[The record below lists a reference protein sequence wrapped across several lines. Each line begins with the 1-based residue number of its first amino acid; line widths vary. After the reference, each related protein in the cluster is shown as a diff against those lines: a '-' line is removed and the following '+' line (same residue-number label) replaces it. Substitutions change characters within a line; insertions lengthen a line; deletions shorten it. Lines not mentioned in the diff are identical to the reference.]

1 MLENSGKPSWEP
13 VKSSLPVRLGRS
25 FFFQTGKGMDSM
37 ANISHMADQQHLLH
51 PESSNTKGP
60 SEAKQLEGVFVQLE
74 FHHPTAPWSSQAIA
88 TNHRYGSFFGN
99 PPKRPPWIFPKKRP
113 RLHIRLRF
121 VAWVHKLGCRPW
133 DCFWRSDKS
142 NLMDSI

>member
-13 VKSSLPVRLGRS
+13 VKSSLPVRLGRL

-60 SEAKQLEGVFVQLE
+60 LEGKQLEGVFFQLE
-74 FHHPTAPWSSQAIA
+74 FHHPIAP
-88 TNHRYGSFFGN
+88 
-99 PPKRPPWIFPKKRP
+99 
-113 RLHIRLRF
+113 
-121 VAWVHKLGCRPW
+121 
-133 DCFWRSDKS
+133 
-142 NLMDSI
+142 

>member
-1 MLENSGKPSWEP
+1 MLENSGKHSWEP
-13 VKSSLPVRLGRS
+13 LKSSLPVRLGRS

-60 SEAKQLEGVFVQLE
+60 LEAKQLEGVFFQLE

-88 TNHRYGSFFGN
+88 TNHRHGAFFGILPWPTSVDLSKKTT
-99 PPKRPPWIFPKKRP
+99 PPSYTSSFC
-113 RLHIRLRF
+113 RLSAQ
-121 VAWVHKLGCRPW
+121 AWMQTMGL
-133 DCFWRSDKS
+133 FLAFDKS